1 MIADAPAPVKPERKR
16 MPGLQPGPAK
26 PKAMAM
32 PRMGGGPGQ
41 PLPGPSNVKQPPAE
55 ADLAAI
61 LQPYQKVRMMAEEA
75 QTELRLMPESA
86 PDQEK
91 LAGWLKVL
99 RSLAEELKKRA
110 TACCDKGGM
119 EKNRRRKTLTP
130 GMKNRKRA
138 KKPPRPN
145 RKPRRTIDPARN
157 PKARPPAGQTCHPGL
172 AGGFKSRR
180 RKRAIS

>member
-61 LQPYQKVRMMAEEA
+61 LQPHQKVRMMAEEA

-91 LAGWLKVL
+91 LAGRLKVL

-119 EKNRRRKTLTP
+119 EKKP
-130 GMKNRKRA
+130 A
-138 KKPPRPN
+138 KENPHAGHEKPEAGEKAAPA
-145 RKPRRTIDPARN
+145 KPEAAPY
-157 PKARPPAGQTCHPGL
+157 H
-172 AGGFKSRR
+172 
-180 RKRAIS
+180 